1 MIEPPPLLP
10 FFYNHFNNSIL
21 SPPPFIFQSLLF
33 KKNIYI
39 QQSYPH
45 AQARNPYKTAGHLKK
60 DKNLVIIKW
69 LNIEQNYNSFFGTGK
84 APTMK
89 DQFNTYKDKYK
100 KVDTKSI
107 SMGFGLT
114 NEDQKAEISTV
125 NEKLESMCHHYHV
138 MKELMGD

>member
-1 MIEPPPLLP
+1 
-10 FFYNHFNNSIL
+10 
-21 SPPPFIFQSLLF
+21 
-33 KKNIYI
+33 
-39 QQSYPH
+39 
-45 AQARNPYKTAGHLKK
+45 
-60 DKNLVIIKW
+60 
-69 LNIEQNYNSFFGTGK
+69 NYNSFFGTGK
-84 APTMK
+84 APTVGCPS
-89 DQFNTYKDKYK
+89 KDKYK